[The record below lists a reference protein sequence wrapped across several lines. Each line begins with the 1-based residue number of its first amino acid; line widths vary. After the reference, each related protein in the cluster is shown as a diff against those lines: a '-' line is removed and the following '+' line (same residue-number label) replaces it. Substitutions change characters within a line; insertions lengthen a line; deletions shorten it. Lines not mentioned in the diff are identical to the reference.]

1 MPLFRMPQFSP
12 WRRAGRAGAVGAAG
26 LALVLSLPLT
36 AAAAPGGLDPAFDGD
51 GKVVTDVTGYDT
63 SPGMVVQP
71 DGKIVTIGR
80 AAFDETST
88 DFSLVRYNPDGSRD
102 TTFGGG
108 DGVVTTDFDFGN
120 DEGTAVALQP
130 DGKIVAVGGTANLSG
145 NGAWL
150 AARYNP
156 DGSLDPGFGGDGK
169 VVTEIDPD
177 AIETALAV
185 VVQPDGRIVAGG
197 ESIGV
202 WSLVRWNPDGALD
215 PTFGGD
221 GIVTTPFGPTC
232 CHAVNDLALQPDGRI
247 VAAGRA
253 AGLALTRYNTDGSLD
268 LSFDGDGRVTTGTGA
283 AEGVA
288 LQSDG
293 RIVTAGKE
301 GNGFLVMRF
310 TAAGAPDPSFDG
322 DGRVTTSFGPGD
334 GGAED
339 VALQSDGRIVTAGWY
354 AGDFALAR
362 FDTGGSL
369 DPGFDGDG
377 RVTTDFGGPD
387 DQAGAVAL
395 QSDGKILAA
404 GIAGP
409 AAATTTDR
417 ALARYLGGGG
427 IEPPGVDVS
436 VAKTGPTTAS
446 IGDTVTYTVTVRNNS
461 TTTMATSVQLTDT
474 LTGTATLLSATT
486 TRGTCTVTTGRVTCA
501 IGSLGT
507 SGTTGATAIVTIVA
521 EPSRT
526 GTLTDTATVT
536 AAQSDPMTSNN
547 TATRTTTVNN
557 NRGCTIIGTSGNDT
571 LNGGYANDVI
581 CALSG
586 NDTVNAGYG
595 NDTVHAGPGSDRV
608 DGGYH
613 SDTLIGGPGSDTLI
627 GNYGNDTL
635 DTVDGVSG
643 NDTANGGYNTD
654 TCTTDA
660 GDTRISCP

>member
-1 MPLFRMPQFSP
+1 MPLFRMPLFSP
-12 WRRAGRAGAVGAAG
+12 WRRAGRTGAVGAAG
-26 LALVLSLPLT
+26 LALVLSLPLP
-36 AAAAPGGLDPAFDGD
+36 AAAAPGGLDPAFGGD

-80 AAFDETST
+80 ANFEETST
-88 DFSLVRYNPDGSRD
+88 DFSLVRHNPDGSLD

-150 AARYNP
+150 AARYTP
-156 DGSLDPGFGGDGK
+156 DGSLDPTFDGDGK
-169 VVTEIDPD
+169 VVTEIDVN

-202 WSLVRWNPDGALD
+202 WSLVRWNPNGSQD

-221 GIVTTPFGPTC
+221 GIVTTSFGPTC
-232 CHAVNDLALQPDGRI
+232 CQAVTDLALQPDGRI
-247 VAAGRA
+247 VAAGHA
-253 AGLALTRYNTDGSLD
+253 DGLALTRYNTDGSLD
-268 LSFDGDGRVTTGTGA
+268 TSFDGDGRVTTGTGA

-293 RIVTAGKE
+293 RIVAAGKE
-301 GNGFLVMRF
+301 GNAFLVTRF
-310 TAAGAPDPSFDG
+310 TAAGAPDTSFDG
-322 DGRVTTSFGPGD
+322 DGRVTTSFGPED

-339 VALQSDGRIVTAGWY
+339 VVLQSDGRIVTAGRY

-362 FDTGGSL
+362 YNTGGGL
-369 DPGFDGDG
+369 DTGFDGDG
-377 RVTTDFGGPD
+377 RVTTDFGGPE

-404 GIAGP
+404 GSAGP
-409 AAATTTDR
+409 AVSVDTDR

-427 IEPPGVDVS
+427 VEPPPGADVS
-436 VAKTGPTTAS
+436 VTKTGPGTAA
-446 IGDTVTYTVTVRNNS
+446 IGDTVTYTVTVRNTS
-461 TTTMATSVQLTDT
+461 ATTTATDVQLTDT

-486 TRGTCTVTTGRVTCA
+486 DRGTCTLAAGRVTCA
-501 IGSLGT
+501 IGSLGP
-507 SGTTGATAIVTIVA
+507 GTTATVTIVA

-526 GTLTDTATVT
+526 GTLTDTVTVT
-536 AAQSDPMTSNN
+536 AAQSDPVTSNN
-547 TATRTTTVNN
+547 TATRTTTVSNS
-557 NRGCTIIGTSGNDT
+557 RGCTVIGTSGNDT

-595 NDTVHAGPGSDRV
+595 TDTVHAGPGNDRV

-613 SDTLIGGPGSDTLI
+613 SDKLIGGPGGDTLI

-654 TCTTDA
+654 TCTTDT